1 MFIYIYCSY
10 KTKENI
16 SDIHGSK
23 RVEEWGSSVGVIAV
37 FTDFPRIYTIIPQG
51 VRKVAVGCC
60 TEKCQRRVSQFATI
74 RACLGFASLKSSG

>member
-51 VRKVAVGCC
+51 VRKGAKDGSHNLPRYGPALV
-60 TEKCQRRVSQFATI
+60 
-74 RACLGFASLKSSG
+74 LHP